1 MESQRRDTNLGE
13 ARERRERE
21 RVCVYGRGEGQAQVP
36 ENGVHYNQ
44 CLQDM
49 NSELQ
54 SLHGPIH
61 LLWLSG
67 QSCFSC
73 SGAPLTPPALLWQ
86 HPNLSSATFFFFFKE
101 TQLI

>member
-21 RVCVYGRGEGQAQVP
+21 RVCVYGWGEGQAQVL
-36 ENGVHYNQ
+36 ENGVHYSQ
-44 CLQDM
+44 CLQNM

-54 SLHGPIH
+54 SLHSPIH

-73 SGAPLTPPALLWQ
+73 TGAPPTPLATPPPQVLLV
-86 HPNLSSATFFFFFKE
+86 FF
-101 TQLI
+101 